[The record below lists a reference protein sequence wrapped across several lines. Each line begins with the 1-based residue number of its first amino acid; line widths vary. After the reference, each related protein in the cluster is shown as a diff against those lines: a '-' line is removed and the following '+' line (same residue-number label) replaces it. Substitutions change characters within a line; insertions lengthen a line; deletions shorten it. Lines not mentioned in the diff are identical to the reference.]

1 MRVGLPSFL
10 MDTCKDKQPTPGLGV
25 VDRADY
31 VLSTLGKGAVCGIC
45 LGSGFFSYSKG
56 KMAEDEGSQDT
67 LRLQFRAMQEMQHRR
82 LQKQM
87 EKRKEKELSLQSRVD
102 DQKEPLEIS
111 DGLSVLQAG
120 EQNSKTSFEQ
130 R

>member
-1 MRVGLPSFL
+1 
-10 MDTCKDKQPTPGLGV
+10 
-25 VDRADY
+25 
-31 VLSTLGKGAVCGIC
+31 
-45 LGSGFFSYSKG
+45 
-56 KMAEDEGSQDT
+56 MAENEGSQDT

-87 EKRKEKELSLQSRVD
+87 EKRKEKELSLQSRVN

-120 EQNSKTSFEQ
+120 EQNSGTSFEQ

>member
-1 MRVGLPSFL
+1 M
-10 MDTCKDKQPTPGLGV
+10 
-25 VDRADY
+25 
-31 VLSTLGKGAVCGIC
+31 
-45 LGSGFFSYSKG
+45 
-56 KMAEDEGSQDT
+56 
-67 LRLQFRAMQEMQHRR
+67 RLQFRAMQEMQHRR

-87 EKRKEKELSLQSRVD
+87 EKRKEKELSLQSRVN